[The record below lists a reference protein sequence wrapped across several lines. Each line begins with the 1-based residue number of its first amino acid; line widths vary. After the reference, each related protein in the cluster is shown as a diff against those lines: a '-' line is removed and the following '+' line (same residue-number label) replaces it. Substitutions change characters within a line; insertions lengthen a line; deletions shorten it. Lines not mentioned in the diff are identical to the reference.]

1 VLRGTPLRARLL
13 AAAAL
18 IAAPT
23 VLLAT
28 PGTADAA
35 TTTNPADAGAGWL
48 GRQLDDDTH
57 LMIGTFDS
65 GSGPVSFEDYGLT
78 ADVVLALDAAKVG
91 RAAARRATRALKHR
105 VLAYTG
111 GSASEQYAGSYAKL
125 LVVAV
130 AQGVDPTSFGHGPRK
145 DLVAGLRALECGTPT
160 RTDCA
165 ATDDGRFA
173 NRSAFEGPDFS
184 GTIGQSLA
192 LIGLERATKRG
203 PSRSSVQF
211 LLGQQCAAG
220 GFPENFDATPC
231 VPSTDATGFA
241 AQALATVGGPA
252 AKAAAADAGRWLTRH
267 QHPNGSFSGNG
278 VRNANSTALAA
289 QALTAVGRDRAA
301 ARAGAYLRSLQ
312 VGCGRKPAVR
322 GEVRYDRKGSGEAAR
337 ATSQAVPALALATL
351 ADISNDGSS
360 RGLPRL
366 AC

>member
-1 VLRGTPLRARLL
+1 VLRGNSLRARLL

-18 IAAPT
+18 VAVPT

-35 TTTNPADAGAGWL
+35 TTKDRSDAGAGWL
-48 GRQLDDDTH
+48 GRQLDADTH
-57 LMIGTFDS
+57 LMIGTYDA

-91 RAAARRATRALKHR
+91 RAAARQATTALKHR

-111 GSASEQYAGSYAKL
+111 GSATEHYAGSYAKL
-125 LVVAV
+125 LVVAA
-130 AQGVDPTSFGHGPRK
+130 AQGVDPTSFGQGPRK

-173 NRSAFEGPDFS
+173 NRSEFPGDFS
-184 GTIGQSLA
+184 NTISQSLA
-192 LIGLERATKRG
+192 LIGLERATRRG
-203 PSRSSVQF
+203 ASRDSVQF
-211 LLGQQCAAG
+211 LLGQQCPAG

-231 VPSTDATGFA
+231 VPSVDATGFA
-241 AQALATVGGPA
+241 VQALATVGSPA
-252 AKAAAADAGRWLTRH
+252 ANAAASDAGRWLKRH
-267 QHPNGSFSGNG
+267 QHANGSFSGNG
-278 VRNANSTALAA
+278 ARNANSTALAA
-289 QALTAVGRDRAA
+289 QALTAFGRDKAA
-301 ARAGAYLRSLQ
+301 ARAGTFLRSLQ
-312 VGCGRKPAVR
+312 VGCHGKPALR
-322 GEVRYDRKGSGEAAR
+322 GEVRYDRAGSGDAAR
-337 ATSQAVPALALATL
+337 ATSQAVPALARTTL
-351 ADISNDGSS
+351 ADVSNDGSS